1 MARPRKGPLL
11 KPHSRNYYARLIL
24 PNGKHVWRSLGTD
37 SPTKADRLWPV
48 VMEQLEIQ
56 HGLREG
62 SLRQLR
68 EEVREAI
75 RTELADE
82 LGTIELAAEM
92 VGKIKGTSRWVD
104 PSDPEWSELH
114 DSVATALYTNDTS
127 AVPLS
132 WEEAIEAWR
141 KRRERR
147 KGEAPSPKS
156 ELAMKNAVAELQRR
170 SLTPTTLTEEE
181 VWAWIRDLESQEPRI
196 EPTTIRSKTSMVKA
210 LTKALASQKLIR
222 IDPLAS
228 FSYEVAPTA
237 GITFR
242 SLNDEEITRVSS
254 KLDQLSSEDSLFT
267 ETLLRTGL
275 RLDELAS
282 RRWSDME
289 GNWLVI
295 RPITDELGNVT
306 WRTKTP
312 ESARKVFINDDL
324 LKRLQQIQKQG
335 CKQLFP
341 SCSQNKEGKF
351 GKNISERIR
360 GFMRKKCDLT
370 GRDVVVHSFRNNYI
384 DACRSVEMEVGVEMA
399 LVGHVDY
406 GKKTINKVHR
416 DYGSGYPDDV
426 LLKWAKKADAAMM
439 KKLATKKAST

>member
-24 PNGKHVWRSLGTD
+24 PNGKHIWRSLGTD
-37 SPTKADRLWPV
+37 SPTKAERLWPV

-56 HGLREG
+56 YGMREG

-75 RTELADE
+75 RFGFTEE
-82 LGTIELAAEM
+82 VGTVELAAEL
-92 VGKIKGTSRWVD
+92 VGKIKGTSRWMD

-114 DSVATALYTNDTS
+114 DSVATALHTNDAS

-132 WEEAIEAWR
+132 WDEAIEAWR

-147 KGEAPSPKS
+147 KGEAASPKS
-156 ELAMKNAVAELQRR
+156 EMAMRNAVAELQKR
-170 SLTPTTLTEEE
+170 SLMPTTLTEEE
-181 VWAWIRDLESQEPRI
+181 VWAWIRELESQEPRI
-196 EPTTIRSKTSMVKA
+196 EPTTIRSKTSMIKA

-222 IDPLAS
+222 INPLAS

-242 SLNDEEITRVSS
+242 SLNKEELARVSS
-254 KLDQLSSEDSLFT
+254 RLDELKPEDSVFT

-282 RRWSDME
+282 RRWSDIV
-289 GNWLVI
+289 GNWLFI
-295 RPITDELGNVT
+295 KPIEEEQGKVL

-312 ESARKVFINDDL
+312 ESIRKVFINDDL
-324 LKRLQQIQKQG
+324 LKKFQQIRKEG
-335 CKQLFP
+335 SDQLFP
-341 SCSQNKEGKF
+341 SCTQNKEGKF

-360 GFMRKKCDLT
+360 GFMRKKCGLT

-399 LVGHVDY
+399 LVGHVDS

-426 LLKWAKKADAAMM
+426 LMKWAKKADAAMK
-439 KKLATKKAST
+439 KKLETKQASS

>member
-1 MARPRKGPLL
+1 
-11 KPHSRNYYARLIL
+11 
-24 PNGKHVWRSLGTD
+24 
-37 SPTKADRLWPV
+37 
-48 VMEQLEIQ
+48 MEQLEIQ
-56 HGLREG
+56 HGVREG

-68 EEVREAI
+68 EQVREAI
-75 RTELADE
+75 RFELADE
-82 LGTIELAAEM
+82 VGNIELAAEL
-92 VGKIKGTSRWVD
+92 VGKVKGTSRWVD

-114 DSVATALYTNDTS
+114 DSVATALHTNDAS
-127 AVPLS
+127 AIPLS
-132 WEEAIEAWR
+132 WDEAIEAWR

-156 ELAMKNAVAELQRR
+156 ELAMRNAVAELQKR
-170 SLTPTTLTEEE
+170 SLMPTTLTEEE
-181 VWAWIRDLESQEPRI
+181 VWVWIRDLESQEPRI
-196 EPTTIRSKTSMVKA
+196 APTTIRSKTSMIKA

-228 FSYEVAPTA
+228 FSYEVAATA

-242 SLNDEEITRVSS
+242 SLNDEEIAKVASQF
-254 KLDQLSSEDSLFT
+254 DQLSPEDSIFT

-282 RRWSDME
+282 RRWTDID
-289 GNWLVI
+289 GNWLFI
-295 RPITDELGNVT
+295 KPITDEQGKVL

-312 ESARKVFINDDL
+312 ESTRKVFINDDL
-324 LKRLQQIQKQG
+324 LAKLQQIRKEG
-335 CKQLFP
+335 SDQLFP
-341 SCSQNKEGKF
+341 SCTQNKEGKF

-399 LVGHVDY
+399 LVGHVDS

-426 LLKWAKKADAAMM
+426 LLKWAKKADAAM
-439 KKLATKKAST
+439 KKSLETRKQLD